1 MKVLNLL
8 TSGGVGGIEVLCRD
22 IASGAKAENVFCFL
36 FGEGLIYDQMKNA
49 GNTVYSFDHKKLS
62 GRKLR
67 ELKEIAKECD
77 IIVVHHDDPFL
88 QMYYLSIMKS
98 FPNKKYISIVHH
110 CYDPVADNLGYGI
123 TKRTIKNYLIARM
136 FRKSNKVVFVS
147 NAGYK
152 SYADH
157 YTIDKSKVEIVY
169 NGISES
175 KLHDGK
181 NIKKDRDSVIRLSY
195 VGRLVE
201 LKGVDKLIEV
211 LPDLKSKYDF
221 YLDIVGDGKS
231 RQGLEERVRRL
242 GVEDRVSFHGFQNN
256 VGEYLR
262 KTDIFVYPSKTEIF
276 GLSLVE
282 AMAYKCICVANNV
295 GGIPEIIDDK
305 VNGFLNFDNTTNGLY
320 KTICEAIQAYND
332 DKLRTRIM
340 DEARRTACMFSINKT
355 IDSLENIYKE
365 TLES

>member
-1 MKVLNLL
+1 MKILNLL
-8 TSGGVGGIEVLCRD
+8 TSGGIGGIEVLCRD
-22 IASGAKAENVFCFL
+22 IASEAKTENIFCFL
-36 FGEGLIYDQMKNA
+36 FGEGVIYNQMKKT
-49 GNTVYSFDHKKLS
+49 GNKVYSFGNKKMS
-62 GRKLR
+62 ARKLR

-88 QMYYLSIMKS
+88 QMYYLSIMKT

-123 TKRTIKNYLIARM
+123 TKRTIKKYLIDRM

-152 SYADH
+152 SYAEQ

-169 NGISES
+169 NGISEN
-175 KLHDGK
+175 KLNEGK
-181 NIKKDRDSVIRLSY
+181 NITKNKDSVIHLSY

-221 YLDIVGDGKS
+221 YLDIIGDGKS
-231 RQGLEERVRRL
+231 RQELEERVRLL

-262 KTDIFVYPSKTEIF
+262 KTDIFIYPSKTEIF

-282 AMAYKCICVANNV
+282 AMSYKCICVANNV
-295 GGIPEIIDDK
+295 GGIPEIIDNR
-305 VNGFLNFDNTTNGLY
+305 VNGFLNFDNTINGLY
-320 KTICEAIQAYND
+320 RTICEAIQAYND

-340 DEARRTACMFSINKT
+340 DEARRTACRFSIDKT
-355 IDSLENIYKE
+355 IDRLENIYKE
-365 TLES
+365 VLES